1 MSNIIFMPV
10 ILDPI
15 GYNISK
21 LFISLFSIEAC
32 SKFELWNYITVVL
45 VFFVVLEISV
55 PIVNFESSP
64 GTRFDPLFKQSKLA
78 FVYRDTL

>member
-1 MSNIIFMPV
+1 MSNITFMPV

-15 GYNISK
+15 GYNTSK

-45 VFFVVLEISV
+45 LVFFVVLEISV
-55 PIVNFESSP
+55 PIVNS
-64 GTRFDPLFKQSKLA
+64 